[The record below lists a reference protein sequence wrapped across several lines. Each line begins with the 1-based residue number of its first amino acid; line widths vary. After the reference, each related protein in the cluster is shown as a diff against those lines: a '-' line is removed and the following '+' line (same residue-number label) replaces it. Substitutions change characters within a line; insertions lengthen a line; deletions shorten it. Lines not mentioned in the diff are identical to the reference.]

1 MARPK
6 KRSVAS
12 RQSAML
18 SAGAIKKRRRD
29 SSKELQEQAQEIPDS
44 GPSEGELSE
53 VSDIEMDSE
62 SDVEVSDAEDD
73 VLKHEQPAKGWKEAE
88 RNLAGYSKTNM
99 GKIPWSRWYYK
110 ENAKKK
116 DSEGTLLG
124 RNTEIFPGSLA

>member
-1 MARPK
+1 
-6 KRSVAS
+6 
-12 RQSAML
+12 ML

-73 VLKHEQPAKGWKEAE
+73 VLKHE
-88 RNLAGYSKTNM
+88 
-99 GKIPWSRWYYK
+99 
-110 ENAKKK
+110 
-116 DSEGTLLG
+116 
-124 RNTEIFPGSLA
+124 